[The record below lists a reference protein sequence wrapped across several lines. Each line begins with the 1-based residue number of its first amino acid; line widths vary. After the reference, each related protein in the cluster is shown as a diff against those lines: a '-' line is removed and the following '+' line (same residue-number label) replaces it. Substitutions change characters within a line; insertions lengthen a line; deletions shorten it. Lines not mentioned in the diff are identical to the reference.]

1 MKEDKKTEKM
11 SKEEKKAKKA
21 TEKLDKKA
29 KKALKEKS
37 EKPNKFI
44 ETIKKKWL
52 INSTKTF
59 LLVVIILAVF
69 YWSKCFNAKIRLNTN
84 RFNRR

>member
-1 MKEDKKTEKM
+1 MKEDKKTEKI

-29 KKALKEKS
+29 KKAKKEKS

-52 INSTKTF
+52 IKRPLLFMLVMKTAHTAYLTY
-59 LLVVIILAVF
+59 LL
-69 YWSKCFNAKIRLNTN
+69 
-84 RFNRR
+84 